1 MRAWDPRHA
10 TPSALPPDGPPAA
23 RRPARQRP
31 GRCLFGEAD
40 FRFYLDALQ
49 AAVTHYRVQVH
60 AHMLMTNHVH
70 LLVTP
75 LDLGAVSR
83 TMQSVGARFVR
94 YVNLARG
101 RTGTLWEGRSRACRV
116 GEDA

>member
-1 MRAWDPRHA
+1 MP
-10 TPSALPPDGPPAA
+10 
-23 RRPARQRP
+23 RRPRFPLTGHPLHVVQRGNDR

-70 LLVTP
+70 LLVAP

-101 RTGTLWEGRSRACRV
+101 RTGTLWEGRYRACRV